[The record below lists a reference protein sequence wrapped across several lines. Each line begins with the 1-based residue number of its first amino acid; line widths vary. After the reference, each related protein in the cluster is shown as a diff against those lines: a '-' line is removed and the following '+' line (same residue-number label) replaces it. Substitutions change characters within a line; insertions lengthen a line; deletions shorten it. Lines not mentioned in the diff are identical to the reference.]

1 MKPPAQF
8 TWAINALNR
17 EQEFSPGAVSTPRLV
32 ELPDGSQ
39 AIAAFLPYWVRL
51 RNDAHKFRSRQP
63 EYRIPPDSTY
73 RESQDT
79 FIRTLHHLV
88 GKWWESDRDS
98 TACVQKFPRIGL
110 EITAFLRSNPLVML
124 LPSGGPPLV
133 FGPTGSFSVKRF
145 PRGKD
150 KPAARAR
157 REAIGLFIELVRHPA
172 RERLGMCLR
181 CGRYFFGRLG
191 QKCCPRPRRC
201 GSYRA
206 AIEATKRHWKQE
218 RENKLVRA
226 QAECAEWQRRQ
237 PRVGWK
243 PWVAERIGIT
253 PKWLTRAV
261 NSGQLKPPVQEKG
274 KKP

>member
-1 MKPPAQF
+1 VAATFGQG
-8 TWAINALNR
+8 AINRVPQGKEMPFRRAR
-17 EQEFSPGAVSTPRLV
+17 G
-32 ELPDGSQ
+32 D
-39 AIAAFLPYWVRL
+39 AIA
-51 RNDAHKFRSRQP
+51 
-63 EYRIPPDSTY
+63 
-73 RESQDT
+73 
-79 FIRTLHHLV
+79 
-88 GKWWESDRDS
+88 
-98 TACVQKFPRIGL
+98 
-110 EITAFLRSNPLVML
+110 
-124 LPSGGPPLV
+124 
-133 FGPTGSFSVKRF
+133 
-145 PRGKD
+145 
-150 KPAARAR
+150 
-157 REAIGLFIELVRHPA
+157 LFIEIARHPEC
-172 RERLGMCLR
+172 ERLGKCLR
-181 CGRYFFGRLG
+181 CERYFYGRPG